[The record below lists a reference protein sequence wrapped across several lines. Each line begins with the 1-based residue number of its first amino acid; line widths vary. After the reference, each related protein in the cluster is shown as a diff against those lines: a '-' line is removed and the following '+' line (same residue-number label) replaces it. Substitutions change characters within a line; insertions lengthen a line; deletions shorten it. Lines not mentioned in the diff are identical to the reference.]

1 MYRVP
6 SDCYDHA
13 VVHQQECFIPV
24 TRKSTFLMMHAAR
37 CGVVVNVMRSAKEP
51 TVPYRSVNPAT
62 GEVLKTFTEHTD
74 QDMMNAL
81 ATADKAFVSWASRPI
96 DERAKIISRAAKL
109 LLERKSELAKLA
121 TLEMGKRIVESRG
134 EVDLSAAILQY
145 FADHAAEFLA
155 PKPIESMMGDAH
167 LEFSPF
173 GVLLSIQPWNYP
185 YYQLSRFVGPHL
197 TSGNVMLLKHAP
209 GVPQCAI
216 AFEQVLK
223 DAGVPVGVYTNL
235 FLSNDQAGSLIDD
248 PRVKGIALT
257 GSERAGEAL
266 ASRAGKN
273 LKKSTMELGGSDA
286 FIVLDDADLDHT
298 VSMAILGRFG
308 NNGQTCIGAK
318 RFIVV
323 ESILDK
329 FLPKFLSAAKE
340 LKLGDPLDES
350 VTLGPLSSEDAL
362 QRILAQI
369 NDATNHG
376 ANVLLG
382 GHRAGTVGAFLEPT
396 FLTDIKPHNP
406 AYRQEF
412 FGPVALIFPA
422 KDEAEAIAIA
432 NDSPFGLGG
441 SVYSTDIER
450 AKRVAS
456 RVETGMVFINYP
468 DLSWPDLP
476 FGGIK
481 RSGYGKEL
489 SNLGLEEFVNKK
501 LVLVPNIPA
510 AGH

>member
-1 MYRVP
+1 
-6 SDCYDHA
+6 
-13 VVHQQECFIPV
+13 
-24 TRKSTFLMMHAAR
+24 
-37 CGVVVNVMRSAKEP
+37 MRTAKEL
-51 TVPYRSVNPAT
+51 TVSYRSVNPAT
-62 GEVLKTFTEHTD
+62 GEVLKTYAEHTD
-74 QDMMNAL
+74 QEMMDAL
-81 ATADKAFVSWASRPI
+81 ATADKAFVSWSTRPI
-96 DERAKIISRAAKL
+96 EERAKIISRAAQL

-121 TLEMGKRIVESRG
+121 TLEMGKRIAESRG
-134 EVDLSAAILQY
+134 EVELSAAILQY

-155 PKPIESMMGDAH
+155 PKPFKSAMGDARI
-167 LEFSPF
+167 EFSPF

-185 YYQLSRFVGPHL
+185 YYQLARFVGPHL
-197 TSGNVMLLKHAP
+197 MSGNVMLLKHAP
-209 GVPQCAI
+209 GVPQCAV
-216 AFEQVLK
+216 AFEKVLK

-248 PRVKGIALT
+248 PRVKAIALT

-273 LKKSTMELGGSDA
+273 LKKSTMELGGSDP
-286 FIVLDDADLDHT
+286 FIVLDDADLDLT
-298 VSMAILGRFG
+298 VAMAILGRFG

-323 ESILDK
+323 ESMFDK
-329 FLPKFLSAAKE
+329 FVPQFIAAAKA

-350 VTLGPLSSEDAL
+350 VTLGPLSSDDAL
-362 QRILAQI
+362 QRILRQI
-369 NDATNHG
+369 NDATSHG
-376 ANVLLG
+376 AKVLLG
-382 GHRAGTVGAFLEPT
+382 GNRAGTVGAFLEPT
-396 FLTDIKPHNP
+396 ILTGITPNNP
-406 AYRQEF
+406 AYKQEF
-412 FGPVALIFPA
+412 FGPAALVFRA
-422 KDEAEAIAIA
+422 KDEADAIAIA

-476 FGGIK
+476 FGGVK

-501 LVLVPNIPA
+501 MIIVPNGAA
-510 AGH
+510 AGL